1 MVTLRPTGNCIKLQK
16 LYGAS
21 NMMQCNRAFFLSTL
35 FKNIYKVYLKSGSIK
50 LQIYTGINNNLSVLP
65 LRTTSKDCTILP
77 RSLNNSSTQRSIWS
91 AGAFFTS
98 NKKNYSASLLVFFQ
112 DALNFW
118 RVFSSFFMVKISVTV
133 LRSRPRVYPVLV
145 LVLEHTC
152 NMGVNTSTFL
162 YLK

>member
-1 MVTLRPTGNCIKLQK
+1 M
-16 LYGAS
+16 
-21 NMMQCNRAFFLSTL
+21 
-35 FKNIYKVYLKSGSIK
+35 
-50 LQIYTGINNNLSVLP
+50 
-65 LRTTSKDCTILP
+65 
-77 RSLNNSSTQRSIWS
+77 
-91 AGAFFTS
+91 S